1 MTTKRINLG
10 KFSAEVVKKDIKNI
24 HLSVYPPSGAVRI
37 SAPLRMRL
45 DAIRV
50 YAISRLGWIKKQQQ
64 KLQNQERETQR
75 NYIDRESH
83 YLWGKRYLLEL
94 VEGNAPPMVEL
105 KHSKVIFQIRP
116 GTSKDKRRALL
127 DEWYRDRLKDAIPP
141 LIAKW
146 EKLAG
151 VRVKRF
157 YVRRMKTKWGSC
169 NPTAK
174 SIRLNTELAKK
185 PRECLEYIV
194 VHELAHLIEPTH
206 NSRFLALMD
215 RLIPKWSFY
224 RDMLNAAP
232 LAYEEW
238 DY

>member
-1 MTTKRINLG
+1 MAKRINLG
-10 KFSAEVVKKDIKNI
+10 KFSVEVVKKDIKNI

-37 SAPLRMRL
+37 SAPLRMKL
-45 DAIRV
+45 DTIRV
-50 YAISRLGWIKKQQQ
+50 YAISRLDWIKKQQQ
-64 KLQNQERETQR
+64 KLQKQERETQR

-83 YLWGKRYLLEL
+83 YLWGKRYLLKVTE
-94 VEGNAPPMVEL
+94 ADATPMIEL
-105 KHSKVIFQIRP
+105 KHRKIILQVRP
-116 GTSKDKRRALL
+116 GTSRDRKRILL
-127 DEWYRDRLKDAIPP
+127 EEWYRNRLRDATSP

-146 EKLAG
+146 EKLAC
-151 VRVKRF
+151 VQVKKF

-169 NPTAK
+169 NPSAK

-185 PRECLEYIV
+185 PSECLEYIV
-194 VHELAHLIEPTH
+194 VHELVHLIEPTH

-215 RLIPKWSFY
+215 RLMPKWSFY

>member
-1 MTTKRINLG
+1 MAKRINLG
-10 KFSAEVVKKDIKNI
+10 KFSVEVVKKDIKNI

-37 SAPLRMRL
+37 SAPLRMKL
-45 DAIRV
+45 DTIRV
-50 YAISRLGWIKKQQQ
+50 YAISRLDWIKKQQQ
-64 KLQNQERETQR
+64 KLQKQERETQR

-83 YLWGKRYLLEL
+83 YLWGKRYLLTVTEVDATPMIEL
-94 VEGNAPPMVEL
+94 IHRKIILQV
-105 KHSKVIFQIRP
+105 RP
-116 GTSKDKRRALL
+116 GTSRDRKRILL
-127 DEWYRDRLKDAIPP
+127 EEWYRDRLRDTTSP

-151 VRVKRF
+151 VQVKKF

-185 PRECLEYIV
+185 PPECLEYIV
-194 VHELAHLIEPTH
+194 VHELVHLIEPTH

-215 RLIPKWSFY
+215 RLMPKWSFY